1 LISQFIIIIVKEC
14 LFMSQIM
21 PYVLVLYY
29 SSHGTTKTLAYSIAQ
44 GIEDAG
50 MTARIRTVPTVAPE
64 TLVSKPLIPDEGDLY
79 CTMDDLKDCMGLAL
93 GSPTHFG
100 NMAAPM
106 KYFWDETVTVW
117 LAGNLQNK
125 PASVFTATGSMHGG
139 QETTLLTMMLPL
151 IHHGMMIVGLPYAE
165 PALNR
170 THRGGTPYG
179 ASHVS
184 GAAHDQPVSTD
195 EHELAIAQGRRL
207 AISAKALAQA
217 EWNR

>member
-1 LISQFIIIIVKEC
+1 
-14 LFMSQIM
+14 MSQND

-29 SSHGTTKTLAYSIAQ
+29 SSYGTTNSLAYAIAQ
-44 GIEDAG
+44 GIEEAG
-50 MTARIRTVPTVAPE
+50 MKARIRTVPTVAPE
-64 TLVSKPLIPDEGDLY
+64 TTASKSAIPDEGDLY
-79 CTMDDLKDCMGLAL
+79 CTMDDLKDCIGLAL

-106 KYFWDETVTVW
+106 KYFWDNTVKLW

-151 IHHGMMIVGLPYAE
+151 MHHGMMIVGLPYAE

-170 THRGGTPYG
+170 TQRGGTPYG

-184 GAAHDQPVSTD
+184 GAAHDEPVSDD
-195 EHELAIAQGRRL
+195 ERELAIAQGRRL
-207 AISAKALAQA
+207 AITAKALAQA
-217 EWNR
+217 NGGR

>member
-1 LISQFIIIIVKEC
+1 
-14 LFMSQIM
+14 MSQTV

-29 SSHGTTKTLAYSIAQ
+29 SSYGTTKTLAYAIAQ

-50 MTARIRTVPTVAPE
+50 MNARIRTVSAVAPE
-64 TLVSKPLIPDEGDLY
+64 TTVSKPAIPDEGDLY
-79 CTMDDLKDCMGLAL
+79 CTMDDLKNCSGLAL

-106 KYFWDETVTVW
+106 KYFWDNTVTLW

-151 IHHGMMIVGLPYAE
+151 IHHGMIILGVPYGE

-170 THRGGTPYG
+170 TDRGGTPYG

-184 GAAHDQPVSTD
+184 GAAHDQPITAD
-195 EHELAIAQGRRL
+195 ERELAIAQGHRL
-207 AISAKALAQA
+207 AISATALAQA
-217 EWNR
+217 NWRC